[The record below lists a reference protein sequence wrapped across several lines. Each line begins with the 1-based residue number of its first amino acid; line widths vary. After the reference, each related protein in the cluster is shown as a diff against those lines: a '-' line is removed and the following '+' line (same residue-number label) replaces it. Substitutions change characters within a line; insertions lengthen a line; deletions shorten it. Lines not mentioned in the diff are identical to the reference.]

1 MAKSS
6 LSRDFLIR
14 IGMYALGITLLA
26 TVAAFFAFQQ
36 GLAKQ
41 EVTFLADY
49 VRERSAN
56 VERRFSNLTALHE
69 AASRELQWRMRLA
82 PPAVAERLF
91 NEYYPLRPDGSRR
104 SKDADF
110 DGVMEEDGDHVYGM
124 GALITQP
131 QTLTVDDRRL
141 LASVFPVVAA
151 VGVAARAQ
159 YDNIY
164 FFMPPVARLVMF
176 APDRPDRLMFY
187 RHTAPANLDVSKFAM
202 ANLVSPENDPTRA
215 TVCTDLQRLVQD
227 TTGPRQGTACMT
239 PAYIEGRYVGAF
251 GSSIDLSGFL
261 TAAVDNPLPDATGM
275 IMTRNG
281 ATVSGPPRVVPAV
294 ARHDPLSPTELKRL
308 AHDLSSRNADYGV
321 TPSSDGRQLIAYS
334 KLKGPNWYYLLV
346 YPRSA
351 VITAA
356 AKSASFVLVIGLLA
370 AAAQTG
376 LILFYARRAVV
387 RPLEQLASQC
397 DTPRTME
404 GARLVEQRMDEIGA
418 LARAL
423 RDERKRAD
431 EALNSLETR
440 VRERTA
446 ELERATNEKSRFLA
460 NMSHELRTPLNGII
474 AVSQALAARQTA
486 AKDRELGDLIV
497 SSGRLLEKVL
507 SDVLDFSKI
516 EAGEVVLSD
525 EVFDLKDLVRRIG
538 ELHRAAAEAKGL
550 QLLWHV
556 ELDALGAY
564 RGDTVRITQVLSNL
578 LSNAVKFTERGA
590 VKLRARLD
598 DEMLVFSVADTG
610 IGFDAATSE
619 RLFRRFEQAD
629 SSIRRRFGGTGL
641 GLAISRALVELMGG
655 RIVATSTPGVGSQFE
670 VLVPLPRAAAEPSA
684 ATEPAAKASDL
695 SHLRVLLAEDHPTNQ
710 KVVQIIL
717 EPFGVQL
724 DIVANGA
731 QALERFAAQHYDAVL
746 MDMQMPEMDGIE
758 ATRRLRDME
767 RADGSPRT
775 PVVMLTANALDEHV
789 RASFECGADLHLTK
803 PISAEELVSTLAAV
817 TAGGG
822 FAQPVSLDGAA

>member
-26 TVAAFFAFQQ
+26 TVSAFFAFQQ
-36 GLAKQ
+36 ELANQ
-41 EVTFLADY
+41 EVTFLGDY

-69 AASRELQWRMRLA
+69 SASRELQWRLRLA
-82 PPAVAERLF
+82 PPALAERLF
-91 NEYYPLRPDGSRR
+91 NDYYPKRADGTRR
-104 SKDADF
+104 SKDEDF
-110 DGVMEEDGDHVYGM
+110 DGVMEKDGDHVYGM

-131 QTLTVDDRRL
+131 QTLTSEQRRL
-141 LASVFPVVAA
+141 LASAFPVVAA

-164 FFMPPVARLVMF
+164 FFMPPAARLVMF

-187 RHTAPANLDVSKFAM
+187 RHTAPADLDVSKFAM
-202 ANLVSPENDPTRA
+202 ANLTSPENDPTRA
-215 TVCTDLQRLVQD
+215 TVCTDLQRLIQD
-227 TTGPRQGTACMT
+227 STGPRQGTACMT
-239 PAYIEGRYVGAF
+239 PVYVEGRYVGAF

-281 ATVSGPPRVVPAV
+281 AAVSAPPRAGSAS
-294 ARHDPLSPTELKRL
+294 ARANPLAPMELTRL
-308 AHDLSSRNADYGV
+308 AKDLSLRNADHGV
-321 TPSSDGRQLIAYS
+321 APSSDGRQLIAYA

-351 VITAA
+351 VATAA
-356 AKSASFVLVIGLLA
+356 AKSASFVLIIGLLA
-370 AAAQTG
+370 AAVQTG

-387 RPLEQLASQC
+387 RPLEQLANQC
-397 DTPRTME
+397 DAERRGQDAE
-404 GARLVEQRMDEIGA
+404 LVEARKDEIGD

-446 ELERATNEKSRFLA
+446 ELERANNEKSRFLA

-474 AVSQALAARQTA
+474 AVSETLAARQTA
-486 AKDRELGDLIV
+486 TKDRELGDLIV

-598 DEMLVFSVADTG
+598 GEVLVFSVADTG
-610 IGFDAATSE
+610 IGFDADTSE

-670 VLVPLPRAAAEPSA
+670 VRVPLPRAAAEPSA
-684 ATEPAAKASDL
+684 ATEPAAKTGDL

-717 EPFGVQL
+717 EPFGVHL

-731 QALERFAAQHYDAVL
+731 QALERFAAQRYDAVL

-767 RADGSPRT
+767 RADGAPRT

-803 PISAEELVSTLAAV
+803 PISADELVSTLSAV

-822 FAQPVSLDGAA
+822 FAQPVGLDGAA